1 MSVDFNEEKEFDLF
15 LLIQQCNFEKLTELF
30 AIHYFPDVNVLKEY
44 HQNVIFIAARYIR
57 YDSQCLKM
65 ISFLINH
72 RLNPLLIDSNKQN
85 VLFFTCAAGLIET
98 TKYLYENFAFDKYQV
113 DIMKETPL
121 FYAVKYNR
129 VDIVNYLY
137 SKGFDINH
145 QNAYGENCLF
155 SLNGKKKVEMT
166 KEEAIKFYEKENSLR
181 GILQLDNEQKK
192 GVSLCFCED
201 YYNYF
206 YGVMPI
212 DTSYINVFD
221 IIPYNDGFL
230 LRYPD
235 KENPEALEPGLVSK
249 KMISTLDEYK
259 DIHRVL
265 DVNTIYKL
273 NKQIREGKSAELVL
287 LAEALHEKK
296 ISDIADNVVK
306 RKNVKVI
313 LIAGPSSSGKT
324 TFAKRLGIQL
334 RLNGLKPVTI
344 SVDDYF
350 VEREQTPLDENGK
363 YNFECI
369 EAIDL
374 KLFNEHLTTLLNGGE
389 ILCPT
394 FDFKEGSKKYT
405 GKKMRLAEDEVLV
418 IEGIHC
424 LNDKLTESIP
434 KELKY
439 KIYISALTVLNVDYY
454 NRIST
459 TDSRLI
465 RRMVRDHNFRGY
477 TAMHTL
483 QMWNSVN
490 KGENQYIFPFQD
502 EADSM
507 FNTSLIYEL
516 CVLKKYALPMLQEI
530 DNSYVEYAEAKRL
543 CEFLKYFEDIE
554 DKYVPQNSLLREFI
568 GGSIFEY

>member
-1 MSVDFNEEKEFDLF
+1 MNIKLDNENINVEDNKSIIELFGDKLKGNNHIIACDINNEIKTLNYIPKENDNVSFVDVTSRDGRRTYIRGLLFIMSMAFNECFPEAF
-15 LLIQQCNFEKLTELF
+15 LSVNYQLTNAMYCEVDNLKVTREM
-30 AIHYFPDVNVLKEY
+30 IENVSK
-44 HQNVIFIAARYIR
+44 
-57 YDSQCLKM
+57 K
-65 ISFLINH
+65 
-72 RLNPLLIDSNKQN
+72 
-85 VLFFTCAAGLIET
+85 
-98 TKYLYENFAFDKYQV
+98 
-113 DIMKETPL
+113 MKEIVSKKL
-121 FYAVKYNR
+121 
-129 VDIVNYLY
+129 DI
-137 SKGFDINH
+137 
-145 QNAYGENCLF
+145 
-155 SLNGKKKVEMT
+155 KKVEMS

-192 GVSLCFCED
+192 GVSLYFCEG

-212 DTSYINVFD
+212 NTEYINVFE
-221 IIPYNDGFL
+221 IVPYNDGIL

-235 KENPEALEPGLVSK
+235 KSNPNALEAGVASK
-249 KMISTLDEYK
+249 KMIAILDEYK

-350 VEREQTPLDENGK
+350 VERKDTPLDKNGK

-374 KLFNEHLTTLLNGGE
+374 KLFNDNLTTLLNGGE

-405 GKKMRLAEDEVLV
+405 GKKMSLAEDEVLV

-439 KIYISALTVLNVDYY
+439 KIYISALTILNIDYY

-465 RRMVRDHNFRGY
+465 RRMVRDYNFRGY
-477 TAMHTL
+477 TAIHTL
-483 QMWNSVN
+483 QIWNSVN
-490 KGENQYIFPFQD
+490 NGENQYIFPYQD

-516 CVLKKYALPMLQEI
+516 CVLKKYALPMLEEI

-554 DKYVPQNSLLREFI
+554 DKYVPENSILREFI
-568 GGSIFEY
+568 GGSVFEY

>member
-1 MSVDFNEEKEFDLF
+1 MNIKLDNENINVEDNKS
-15 LLIQQCNFEKLTELF
+15 IIELF
-30 AIHYFPDVNVLKEY
+30 GDKLKGNNHIIACDINNEIKTLNYIPKENDNVSFVDVTS
-44 HQNVIFIAARYIR
+44 RDGRRTYIR
-57 YDSQCLKM
+57 GLLFIMGMAFWKLYPEARVVVNYQLTNAMYCEVDNLKVTREM
-65 ISFLINH
+65 IE
-72 RLNPLLIDSNKQN
+72 N
-85 VLFFTCAAGLIET
+85 VS
-98 TKYLYENFAFDKYQV
+98 KK
-113 DIMKETPL
+113 MKEIVSKKL
-121 FYAVKYNR
+121 
-129 VDIVNYLY
+129 DI
-137 SKGFDINH
+137 
-145 QNAYGENCLF
+145 
-155 SLNGKKKVEMT
+155 KKVEMS

-192 GVSLCFCED
+192 GVSLYFCEG

-212 DTSYINVFD
+212 NTEYINVFE
-221 IIPYNDGFL
+221 IVPYNDGIL

-235 KENPEALEPGLVSK
+235 KSNPNALEAGVASK
-249 KMISTLDEYK
+249 KMIAILDEYK

-273 NKQIREGKSAELVL
+273 NKQIREGKAPEFVL

-296 ISDIADNVVK
+296 ISDIADNIIN

-350 VEREQTPLDENGK
+350 VERKDTPLDENGK

-374 KLFNEHLTTLLNGGE
+374 KLFNDNLTTLLNGGE

-405 GKKMRLAEDEVLV
+405 GKKMSLAEDEVLV

-439 KIYISALTVLNVDYY
+439 KIYISALTILNIDYY

-465 RRMVRDHNFRGY
+465 RRMVRDYNFRGY
-477 TAMHTL
+477 TAIHTL
-483 QMWNSVN
+483 QIWNSVN
-490 KGENQYIFPFQD
+490 NGENQYIFPYQD

-516 CVLKKYALPMLQEI
+516 CVLKKYALPMLEEI

-554 DKYVPQNSLLREFI
+554 DKYVPENSILREFI
-568 GGSIFEY
+568 GGSVFEY